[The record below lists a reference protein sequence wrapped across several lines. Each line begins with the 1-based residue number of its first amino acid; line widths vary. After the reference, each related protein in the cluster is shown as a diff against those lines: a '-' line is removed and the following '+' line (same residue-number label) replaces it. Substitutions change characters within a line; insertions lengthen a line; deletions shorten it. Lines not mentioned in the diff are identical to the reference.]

1 MRYYKIV
8 YTYFNRGIDD
18 EQEMLIRKP
27 SLSDALAY
35 VRQMAH
41 IDCMEDFAIRKIYV
55 EADDKTDWVE
65 VADWADIEFQHQK
78 KM

>member
-1 MRYYKIV
+1 MKYYKIV
-8 YTYFNRGIDD
+8 YTYYNRGIND

-35 VRQMAH
+35 VRQMART
-41 IDCMEDFAIRKIYV
+41 DCLEDFSIRKVYV
-55 EADDKTDWVE
+55 EADDKTAWVE
-65 VADWADIEFQHQK
+65 VPDWTDIEFQHQN